1 MASQGSLE
9 RVPPHDYDAEKAV
22 LSAMLLN
29 DKAIFTVRQNLRA
42 DDFYDPA
49 NKLIYEAILSLT
61 HSGYKADLLTLRG
74 ELERAGKVNE
84 ARGMDYVASLT
95 NLLPSS
101 ANVDYYAERVQDC
114 SLRRGLIQAAGKA
127 GTRAFDETTGAKQ
140 ILEEIQEQ
148 LFTLSDTRGL
158 FNYKEAKESI
168 GAAFSFMS
176 KVFDNKGNYTGV
188 PSGFDALDRRTS
200 GFQPGELVI
209 IGARPSLGKTT
220 LALNMAVHAALRKK
234 IPAAFFSLEMP
245 DRDLMLRIFSSE
257 AKVDLGKLRTGK
269 FDAKEKA
276 AMFRVAE
283 KLKDAPLYFVDMPRM
298 TMLDIQA
305 MARMLR
311 TEKKIEIIFIDYIG
325 LISSDNPKLARYELI
340 SEVSRNLKGMARE
353 LGIPVIALSQLRREA
368 EKEKQPNLADIR
380 DSGSIEQD
388 ADVVMFITRER
399 GEEKDFDDQDPIQQV
414 KLTISKNR
422 NGPVGYIL
430 LTLFKNL
437 TRFESISKDKG

>member
-1 MASQGSLE
+1 
-9 RVPPHDYDAEKAV
+9 
-22 LSAMLLN
+22 
-29 DKAIFTVRQNLRA
+29 
-42 DDFYDPA
+42 
-49 NKLIYEAILSLT
+49 
-61 HSGYKADLLTLRG
+61 
-74 ELERAGKVNE
+74 
-84 ARGMDYVASLT
+84 
-95 NLLPSS
+95 
-101 ANVDYYAERVQDC
+101 
-114 SLRRGLIQAAGKA
+114 
-127 GTRAFDETTGAKQ
+127 
-140 ILEEIQEQ
+140 
-148 LFTLSDTRGL
+148 
-158 FNYKEAKESI
+158 
-168 GAAFSFMS
+168 
-176 KVFDNKGNYTGV
+176 
-188 PSGFDALDRRTS
+188 
-200 GFQPGELVI
+200 
-209 IGARPSLGKTT
+209 
-220 LALNMAVHAALRKK
+220 MAVHAALRKK

-276 AMFRVAE
+276 SMFRVAE